1 MNVVLLLLAGTGFV
15 VDVQGWQIIDELCAN
30 NNLSVGVLPVD
41 WCTSTATRCLWSNI
55 TCDDSSTQLLGVELW
70 NTPLNMPLM
79 RNINAPGPLVETM
92 RFVNCGLTGSVPA
105 SLSTVTTLRVL
116 DLSDNPA
123 LTNTGF
129 NWAMLIKM
137 REFSIANCQF
147 SGASYFNSVPAFAN
161 LSVLNLAN
169 NSLVEQ
175 WQSATSATFP
185 AMVAFNIEN
194 NKFYGQAPA
203 LVNTL
208 EYKIDGNFFAE
219 LETYAGTYRTPP
231 PPPTDTLSLLTVSNL
246 FPFLPS
252 PAPTPMPTPAP
263 TPVLPLSMCDMSRVP
278 FRKSPPAWVE
288 TLPNACGY
296 VYNPDNHIYME
307 SDFTTTFPDSTF
319 ANANRIT
326 TITTTTSSKQE
337 LTLTP
342 TTKFDAVVVHINS
355 CVRLSLVYCGGMVF
369 YFVSLLLHFQ

>member
-1 MNVVLLLLAGTGFV
+1 MNLMLLLLLLV
-15 VDVQGWQIIDELCAN
+15 LLVDVQCWQIIDELCATAA
-30 NNLSVGVLPVD
+30 GALPAD
-41 WCTSTATRCLWSNI
+41 WCTTTQTTRCSWSNI
-55 TCDDSSTQLLGVELW
+55 TCDDSGTQLLGVELW
-70 NTPLNMPLM
+70 NAPLNMPLM

-129 NWAMLIKM
+129 NWEMLIKM
-137 REFSIANCQF
+137 REFNIANCRF
-147 SGASYFNSVPAFAN
+147 SGTTYFNSVPQFSN

-169 NSLVEQ
+169 NSLVED
-175 WQSATSATFP
+175 WQLVTRGTFP

-194 NKFYGQAPA
+194 NQFYGQAPS
-203 LVNTL
+203 LVNAL
-208 EYKIDGNFFAE
+208 EYKIDGNLFFQ
-219 LETYAGTYRTPP
+219 LEAYAGTYRTPP

-319 ANANRIT
+319 ANANRST
-326 TITTTTSSKQE
+326 ATTTSSKQE

-342 TTKFDAVVVHINS
+342 TTKFDSVVVHINS
-355 CVRLSLVYCGGMVF
+355 CVRLSLVYCSGMVF